1 MFENTMLTKEEAK
14 PSLAILVGVVMRE
27 DDPDEVEV
35 GLDELARLL
44 DTAGGE
50 VFARMVQ
57 NKSTPDPRTLIG
69 SGKVQELAELCRG
82 NEIDLVV
89 FDCDLSPVQI
99 RNLEDDIRGDDKKM
113 KLRVIDRSMLILDIF
128 ALHAV
133 SAEGKL
139 QVELAQLQYTA
150 PRMTGHGI
158 EMSRLGG
165 GIGTRGPGESK
176 LESDRRHMK
185 RRIDA
190 LKAELAVVEKNR
202 RTMRASRDRSGLP
215 RVAIVGYTN
224 AGKSTL
230 LNALTGAGILAE
242 DKLFATLD
250 PTTRKFTLPGGE
262 TILLTDTVGFI
273 RKLPHH
279 LVSAFRSTLEE
290 AVYADVILLLLDAS
304 DPECA
309 AQLEVTETLLEE
321 LGAGGKP
328 TLYVFNKCD
337 RRAEYTVDPTELMGI
352 VARKGLSLH
361 ADGEAADATR
371 AAVPVSALTGEGLEE
386 LALALQAIIRKDKR
400 TVTFVIPNAEQ
411 GALSRLYSEQAAV
424 ESVEY
429 GAEAVTVIATVD
441 DRVYG
446 LMRKYVQG

>member
-1 MFENTMLTKEEAK
+1 MNENTIVTQEENKMSTAV
-14 PSLAILVGVVMRE
+14 LVGIVMRD

-35 GLDELARLL
+35 SLDELARLL

-69 SGKVQELAELCRG
+69 SGKVAELAELCRQ
-82 NEIDLVV
+82 NDIDLVV

-99 RNLEDDIRGDDKKM
+99 RNLEDDIRGGDKKM

-133 SAEGKL
+133 TSEGKL

-150 PRMTGHGI
+150 PRMTGHGV

-185 RRIDA
+185 RRVDA

-262 TILLTDTVGFI
+262 VILLTDTVGFI

-290 AVYADVILLLLDAS
+290 AVLSDIILLLLDAS

-309 AQLEVTETLLEE
+309 NQLAVTEQLLDE

-328 TLYVFNKCD
+328 ILYVFNKCD
-337 RRAEYTVDPTELMGI
+337 RESVDSAVLMGI
-352 VARKGLSLH
+352 VSRKGLTLDRAH
-361 ADGEAADATR
+361 AEDGSAT
-371 AAVPVSALTGEGLEE
+371 AAVAVSALTGKGLDD
-386 LALALQAIIRKDKR
+386 LALTLQNIIRRGKR
-400 TVTFVIPNAEQ
+400 RVTFVIPNAEQ
-411 GALSRLYSEQAAV
+411 GALSRLYSADAAV
-424 ESVEY
+424 ESVDY
-429 GAEAVTVIATVD
+429 GPEAVTVVATVD

-446 LMRKYVQG
+446 LMKKYVRN